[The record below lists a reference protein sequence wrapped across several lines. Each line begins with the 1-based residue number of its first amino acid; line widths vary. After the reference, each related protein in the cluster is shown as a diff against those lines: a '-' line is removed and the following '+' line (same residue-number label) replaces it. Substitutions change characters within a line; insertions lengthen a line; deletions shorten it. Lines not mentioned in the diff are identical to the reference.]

1 MTERKDIGRN
11 GGKKRKVGLKI
22 NIDYLLAT
30 AYNRV
35 QVIPFFH
42 PYFLLLFLPNILSPS
57 TRTAGLAHNSW
68 FSSALPTGGGGAT
81 AILNYNVS

>member
-35 QVIPFFH
+35 QVAPFFH

-57 TRTAGLAHNSW
+57 TRTAGLHTIVGS
-68 FSSALPTGGGGAT
+68 LPLSQPAVAPQPYSTM
-81 AILNYNVS
+81 S